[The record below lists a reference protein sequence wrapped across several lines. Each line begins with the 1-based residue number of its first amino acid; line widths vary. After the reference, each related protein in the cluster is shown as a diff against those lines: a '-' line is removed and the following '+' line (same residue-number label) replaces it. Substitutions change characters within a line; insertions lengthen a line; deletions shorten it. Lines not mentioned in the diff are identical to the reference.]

1 MIFGV
6 SSEEDMTFVWDF
18 MIDFECLW
26 KKTPFCHK
34 LLSSD
39 KFGRPI
45 KTLWKYLLVLPLCIS
60 KEIPLRL
67 RSVRTIGRD
76 LTISKSAYKPQAVIG
91 SLPTHPI
98 LSLITCYLRPPRKGL
113 STPISTGNLDFWSP
127 RPRRNNLFIMTWF
140 SLSWEFL
147 EKEIHLHIHFISQ
160 LNYWLGNSSRV
171 WRKTV
176 KTLPWRFEE
185 GLVQVFTTPAGAL
198 AKIFWMNRNTAFEL
212 KFMFLTSFCV

>member
-1 MIFGV
+1 
-6 SSEEDMTFVWDF
+6 

-34 LLSSD
+34 LFSSD

-76 LTISKSAYKPQAVIG
+76 LTISKSAYKPQAVLG

-98 LSLITCYLRPPRKGL
+98 LSLITCYPSPPERGHL
-113 STPISTGNLDFWSP
+113 NTSYQQGIWIFGVRAQEEITYSLWPDLVWVEN
-127 RPRRNNLFIMTWF
+127 F
-140 SLSWEFL
+140 SKKKYIFT
-147 EKEIHLHIHFISQ
+147 FISFH
-160 LNYWLGNSSRV
+160 NWIIG
-171 WRKTV
+171 
-176 KTLPWRFEE
+176 
-185 GLVQVFTTPAGAL
+185 
-198 AKIFWMNRNTAFEL
+198 
-212 KFMFLTSFCV
+212 

>member
-1 MIFGV
+1 
-6 SSEEDMTFVWDF
+6 

-34 LLSSD
+34 LFSSD
-39 KFGRPI
+39 KFGRSI

-76 LTISKSAYKPQAVIG
+76 LTISKSAYKPQAVLG

-98 LSLITCYLRPPRKGL
+98 LSLISCYLSPHRKGPFTTL
-113 STPISTGNLDFWSP
+113 STGNLDFWSP

-147 EKEIHLHIHFISQ
+147 KKEIHLHIHLISQ
-160 LNYWLGNSSRV
+160 LNLWLRELIRCLKKNWEDLSLKIWRRVGPSFHYSRGSPGQNFLNEQ
-171 WRKTV
+171 K
-176 KTLPWRFEE
+176 
-185 GLVQVFTTPAGAL
+185 
-198 AKIFWMNRNTAFEL
+198 TAFL
-212 KFMFLTSFCV
+212 VKIYVFNINLCSCVGK